1 MLQDKP
7 QKAGISFAG
16 AKVAVEKQFFEL
28 LPDGNSFCLIRR
40 FPTSPQLV
48 GQHCAAP
55 LHISNA
61 NRIPN
66 RSAAVIVVTVIA
78 GCQGPMGTSR
88 RPCSLNLGIYL
99 IRVPSEWPRKR
110 VTPNGTCWNKRANW
124 ATITLFAVWSSVL
137 SRKALPKS
145 I

>member
-66 RSAAVIVVTVIA
+66 RSPAVIVVSVIA
-78 GCQGPMGTSR
+78 GCLSALGSSR
-88 RPCSLNLGIYL
+88 RSPSRHPCMFL
-99 IRVPSEWPRKR
+99 
-110 VTPNGTCWNKRANW
+110 T
-124 ATITLFAVWSSVL
+124 TL
-137 SRKALPKS
+137 P
-145 I
+145 

>member
-66 RSAAVIVVTVIA
+66 RSAAEIVVTSIA
-78 GCQGPMGTSR
+78 GSHGPPGSSR
-88 RPCSLNLGIYL
+88 RPPPLNLGIYRR
-99 IRVPSEWPRKR
+99 RVPSEWPPKR
-110 VTPNGTCWNKRANW
+110 VTPKATCRKKTRHST
-124 ATITLFAVWSSVL
+124 TITT
-137 SRKALPKS
+137 
-145 I
+145 

>member
-7 QKAGISFAG
+7 EKAGISFAG

-66 RSAAVIVVTVIA
+66 RSAAVIVGTVIA
-78 GCQGPMGTSR
+78 GGQGPMGACR
-88 RPCSLNLGIYL
+88 RPFSLNLGIYL
-99 IRVPSEWPRKR
+99 IRVPSEWARQR
-110 VTPNGTCWNKRANW
+110 VTPNGNCWNKTAKRE
-124 ATITLFAVWSSVL
+124 TISLFAV
-137 SRKALPKS
+137 
-145 I
+145 